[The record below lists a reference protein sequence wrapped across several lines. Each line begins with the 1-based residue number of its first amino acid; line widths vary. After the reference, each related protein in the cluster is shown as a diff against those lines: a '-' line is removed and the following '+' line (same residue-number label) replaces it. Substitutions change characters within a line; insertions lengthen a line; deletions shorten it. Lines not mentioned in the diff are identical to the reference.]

1 MFDYAISTHVNK
13 GREKTIFILLTG
25 KALGYYDKSLD
36 SVTITA
42 TDIPKYSN
50 ATENKILPIKQLKY

>member
-36 SVTITA
+36 SVTICNSVT
-42 TDIPKYSN
+42 P
-50 ATENKILPIKQLKY
+50 